1 MNVGDFCYRDKKGV
15 AHLSLPDR
23 IRLLDGSTRTDSS
36 QWIKDPAIREET
48 GWSESVLTQEDIDIL
63 FPTPPE
69 PEIPEDMV
77 WLVSG
82 YDTGMGWKLG
92 WFPQDVAL
100 LTGLYVLAKRS
111 AELNMEVPI
120 VVTDTEGNSHS
131 LSFEEFET
139 LMLDYG
145 HKRMLAST

>member
-1 MNVGDFCYRDKKGV
+1 MKTGDFCYRDKNGV

-36 QWIKDPAIREET
+36 QWIKDPIVREQT
-48 GWSESVLTQEDIDIL
+48 GWSESVLTQEDVDIL
-63 FPTPPE
+63 FPTPSE

-82 YDTGMGWKLG
+82 YDTGMGWKLA

-111 AELNMEVPI
+111 IELNSEVPI